1 MAGQWGPYPPWSL
14 RNRNWNHTASAGQTT
29 QSKER
34 MQNILVSSSNHTAVS
49 CQGLPP
55 RKPSESQ
62 EVGASGKC
70 SFQESVLCHSK
81 QKKGTEESE
90 CPGKR
95 LMMGVAHIVVT
106 SFLPMLGNIQ
116 AQGDYAWVAS
126 AILLMAKLVTLE
138 VIEGCGLWPVLAWL

>member
-1 MAGQWGPYPPWSL
+1 
-14 RNRNWNHTASAGQTT
+14 
-29 QSKER
+29 

-49 CQGLPP
+49 CQGLPL

-90 CPGKR
+90 CQGKR
-95 LMMGVAHIVVT
+95 LTMGVAHIVVT
-106 SFLPMLGNIQ
+106 YFLHMLGDIQ

-126 AILLMAKLVTLE
+126 VVPLTAKLVTLE
-138 VIEGCGLWPVLAWL
+138 VIEACGL